1 MLFFRPSLF
10 CIGIDTD
17 LVELQTREVIMFIKT
32 YNSIMRRKHNPLSN
46 IPDVAT
52 GHLVM
57 QVLAW
62 MWCIIF
68 SMWMGSVYV
77 FGVTAIAHALLIAG
91 VFITAAVFFTAKT
104 KPTSFDHIRRG

>member
-1 MLFFRPSLF
+1 
-10 CIGIDTD
+10 
-17 LVELQTREVIMFIKT
+17 MFKKT
-32 YNSIMRRKHNPLSN
+32 YNSIMRRKYNPLSN
-46 IPDVAT
+46 IPNVAT
-52 GHLVM
+52 GHLIM

-77 FGVTAIAHALLIAG
+77 FGVTAIAHALIIAG

-104 KPTSFDHIRRG
+104 TPTTFERIKRG

>member
-1 MLFFRPSLF
+1 
-10 CIGIDTD
+10 
-17 LVELQTREVIMFIKT
+17 MFKKT
-32 YNSIMRRKHNPLSN
+32 YNSIMRRKYNPLSN
-46 IPDVAT
+46 IPNVAT
-52 GHLVM
+52 GHLIM

-77 FGVTAIAHALLIAG
+77 FGVTAIAHALIIAG

-104 KPTSFDHIRRG
+104 TPTTFERIRRG